1 MTRGTLPLSE
11 NMLLPITKG
20 FSKFVSYMDGQ
31 PNIVAVDY
39 SSSLEV
45 SVEIPLSN
53 QKFQIISP
61 LAILQWQIIL

>member
-1 MTRGTLPLSE
+1 MSE
-11 NMLLPITKG
+11 TMLLPITKG
-20 FSKFVSYMDGQ
+20 FSNFVSYMDGQ

-61 LAILQWQIIL
+61 LVIFQWQIIL